1 MPTVTTDAVAP
12 DPSSRLSTRNES
24 FTSGVSWGAI
34 LGGALVA
41 AAMGLILL
49 SLCSALGFA
58 AASPW
63 ADSGASGKAIGIG
76 AIVWLVIVQIIS
88 AGMGG
93 YVAGRLRTRWATVHT
108 DEVSFR
114 DTAHGFIVWAVGA
127 FCSTYAATIGGRQR
141 DLVND

>member
-76 AIVWLVIVQIIS
+76 AIV
-88 AGMGG
+88 
-93 YVAGRLRTRWATVHT
+93 
-108 DEVSFR
+108 
-114 DTAHGFIVWAVGA
+114 
-127 FCSTYAATIGGRQR
+127 
-141 DLVND
+141 